1 MVPSAP
7 CPSARTHPTVVGVTD
22 RPSTV
27 SKSVPQSVPRSAP
40 RHADAHHETA
50 GTRVRESRNR
60 RGIAWSSSACSERAY
75 AVRERPAAPG
85 QPSGTNRCPNHLI
98 THRKTGR
105 VAGRTASIP
114 RPRNARERK
123 PATGWRARRHA
134 EIRADPD
141 VLPHAGWTTGW
152 TAGWA
157 GADRVS
163 PHPSP
168 PALRAAK
175 LRGENLRDEKR
186 CETETRSRP
195 NRHLTDSHGKFL

>member
-85 QPSGTNRCPNHLI
+85 QPSGTNRWPNHLI

-105 VAGRTASIP
+105 MAGRSASIP
-114 RPRNARERK
+114 RSRIARERK
-123 PATGWRARRHA
+123 PATGWRADQRA

-152 TAGWA
+152 T

-168 PALRAAK
+168 PGAAG
-175 LRGENLRDEKR
+175 GEIAR
-186 CETETRSRP
+186 
-195 NRHLTDSHGKFL
+195 

>member
-85 QPSGTNRCPNHLI
+85 QPSGTNRWPNHLI

-105 VAGRTASIP
+105 MAGRSASIP
-114 RPRNARERK
+114 RPRIACERK
-123 PATGWRARRHA
+123 PATGWRADQRA

-141 VLPHAGWTTGW
+141 VLPHAGWTLVGPAPTGYPR
-152 TAGWA
+152 T
-157 GADRVS
+157 RRR
-163 PHPSP
+163 

>member
-85 QPSGTNRCPNHLI
+85 QPSGTNRWPNHLI

-105 VAGRTASIP
+105 MAGRSASIP
-114 RPRNARERK
+114 RSRNHAKGNRRPVGALTNAQKSAPTRMFCRTPVGQLVGLLVGPAPTGYPR
-123 PATGWRARRHA
+123 TRR
-134 EIRADPD
+134 R
-141 VLPHAGWTTGW
+141 
-152 TAGWA
+152 
-157 GADRVS
+157 
-163 PHPSP
+163 